1 MQDTTEELSAI
12 QGLSA
17 VIYQR
22 GHFDYVVGIYDSGR
36 KIEETSTDTLE
47 DARRIADILLALA
60 RHLNG
65 DY

>member
-22 GHFDYVVGIYDSGR
+22 GHFDYVVEIYDSGR
-36 KIEETSTDTLE
+36 KIEKTSTDTME